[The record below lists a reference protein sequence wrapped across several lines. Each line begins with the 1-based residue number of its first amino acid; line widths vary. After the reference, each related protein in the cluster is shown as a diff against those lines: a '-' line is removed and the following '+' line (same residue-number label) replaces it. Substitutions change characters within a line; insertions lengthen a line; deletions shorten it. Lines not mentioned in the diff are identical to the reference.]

1 MTETNCSDN
10 CIKTQLKQMRLLIQE
25 EIEYAFAEREG
36 RPFAFE
42 TREANDKLWELFAES
57 WIAKKEHKHI

>member
-1 MTETNCSDN
+1 
-10 CIKTQLKQMRLLIQE
+10 MRLLIQE

-42 TREANDKLWELFAES
+42 TREANDKLWELFAKS